1 VWYVWVLV
9 ARKKAVEIQ
18 PTEHQDTKRRIEIMS
33 EKYYLTRRNIDK
45 QENILWKKS
54 DEKWAGY
61 IYICGIDSADEFSL
75 EQIEEMQRENIDDF
89 VFDYAYRK
97 EDILKLGKKLINRKD
112 IINLENFR
120 IVKPNKPKRKPLSDG
135 TLPLTNG
142 EMSELCEIMGY
153 QNICKIF
160 YDNKLHFKCF
170 DKGWGIITDVKAI
183 LWLAERFDLN
193 EVKL

>member
-1 VWYVWVLV
+1 MN
-9 ARKKAVEIQ
+9 RMTGE
-18 PTEHQDTKRRIEIMS
+18 
-33 EKYYLTRRNIDK
+33 
-45 QENILWKKS
+45 
-54 DEKWAGY
+54 
-61 IYICGIDSADEFSL
+61 EFLQS
-75 EQIEEMQRENIDDF
+75 
-89 VFDYAYRK
+89 
-97 EDILKLGKKLINRKD
+97 KD
-112 IINLENFR
+112 IWNHPTLTDRNNKECYDVAELLEEYATGE
-120 IVKPNKPKRKPLSDG
+120 PKRKPLSDG

>member
-1 VWYVWVLV
+1 
-9 ARKKAVEIQ
+9 
-18 PTEHQDTKRRIEIMS
+18 MS

-75 EQIEEMQRENIDDF
+75 EEIEEMQRKNIDDF

-97 EDILKLGKKLINRKD
+97 EDILKLGKKFIDRKD

-135 TLPLTNG
+135 TLPLTDKEIASIKKMTGAVFALGIKIVCSRLEYVLPNG
-142 EMSELCEIMGY
+142 
-153 QNICKIF
+153 
-160 YDNKLHFKCF
+160 HFDTKCVNN
-170 DKGWGIITDVKAI
+170 VKAI
-183 LWLAERFDLN
+183 LYLAERFDLTGN
-193 EVKL
+193 N

>member
-1 VWYVWVLV
+1 MTG
-9 ARKKAVEIQ
+9 E
-18 PTEHQDTKRRIEIMS
+18 
-33 EKYYLTRRNIDK
+33 
-45 QENILWKKS
+45 
-54 DEKWAGY
+54 
-61 IYICGIDSADEFSL
+61 EFLQS
-75 EQIEEMQRENIDDF
+75 
-89 VFDYAYRK
+89 
-97 EDILKLGKKLINRKD
+97 KD
-112 IINLENFR
+112 IWNHPTLTDRNNKECYDVAELLEEYATGE
-120 IVKPNKPKRKPLSDG
+120 PKRKPLSDG
-135 TLPLTNG
+135 TSPLTNG